1 MEQALFISKVDNLK
15 YFEDTDEFTRLYF
28 GMEFCERLIP
38 DEDNLKKVISFVNE
52 KKIGLTL
59 VTPYVTEDGL
69 ERVERLLKTLVELK
83 PDSEVVFN
91 DWGVFQVMEE
101 RYQSLIP
108 VLGRMLNKMKRGP
121 RLMNVIDKIP
131 QESVRYYRTPGI
143 SVPGVREFL
152 LKKRIGRVEFDNLL
166 QGVDL
171 ERCGDEIKK
180 TLYLPFAY
188 ITTTRL
194 CLTALCDRPDKVKEV
209 GITPCG
215 HECQRY
221 TFYLKNPIMITNL
234 IRKGN
239 TIFFSNEDIPDN
251 LKMFDRVVIEPEIPI

>member
-1 MEQALFISKVDNLK
+1 MEQAVFVSKVENLK
-15 YFEDTDEFTRLYF
+15 YCDEDFSRLYF

-38 DEDNLKKVISFVNE
+38 DAADLKKVISFVNE
-52 KKIGLTL
+52 KKIDFTL

-69 ERVERLLKTLVELK
+69 ERVERLLGTLAEAK
-83 PDSEVVFN
+83 PGSEVVFN
-91 DWGVFQVMEE
+91 DWGMFQVMNDKYPE
-101 RYQSLIP
+101 LIP

-121 RLMNVIDKIP
+121 RLLNVLDKIP
-131 QESVRYYRTPGI
+131 LESVTYYRSPSITIPEI
-143 SVPGVREFL
+143 REFL
-152 LKKRIGRVEFDNLL
+152 LKKGIYRVEFDNLF
-166 QGVDL
+166 QGIDL

-180 TLYLPFAY
+180 TLYMPFAY

-239 TIFFSNEDIPDN
+239 TIFFCNEEIPDN
-251 LKMFDRVVIEPEIPI
+251 LRMFDRVVIEPEIPI

>member
-1 MEQALFISKVDNLK
+1 MEQALFVSKIDSLK
-15 YFEDTDEFTRLYF
+15 YFDDTDEFSRLYF

-38 DEDNLKKVISFVNE
+38 DVDDLKKVISFVNE
-52 KKIGLTL
+52 KKIEFTL

-69 ERVERLLKTLVELK
+69 ERVERLLKTLVVLK

-91 DWGVFQVMEE
+91 DWGVFQLLSDNYAGLV
-101 RYQSLIP
+101 P
-108 VLGRMLNKMKRGP
+108 VLGRLLNKMKRGP
-121 RLMNVIDKIP
+121 RLMNVLDKIP
-131 QESVRYYRTPGI
+131 EESVTYYRSPSITIPAI
-143 SVPGVREFL
+143 REFL
-152 LKKRIGRVEFDNLL
+152 LKEGICRVEFDNLF

-180 TLYLPFAY
+180 TLYLPFAF

-194 CLTALCDRPDKVKEV
+194 CLSALCDRPDKARDV
-209 GITPCG
+209 GISPCS

-221 TFYLKNPIMITNL
+221 TFYLKNPIMTTGL

-239 TIFFSNEDIPDN
+239 TIFFCNEEIPDN
-251 LKMFDRVVIEPEIPI
+251 LRMFDRVVIEPEIPI

>member
-15 YFEDTDEFTRLYF
+15 YFEDTDEFARLYF
-28 GMEFCERLIP
+28 GIEFCERLIP
-38 DEDNLKKVISFVNE
+38 DADDLKKVISFVKEN
-52 KKIGLTL
+52 KIDLTL
-59 VTPYVTEDGL
+59 VTPYVTEEGL
-69 ERVERLLKTLVELK
+69 ERVERLLSVLSTEK
-83 PDSEVVFN
+83 PGSEVVFN
-91 DWGVFQVMEE
+91 DWGVFQVMQDT
-101 RYQSLIP
+101 YPGFVP
-108 VLGRMLNKMKRGP
+108 VLGRLLNKMKRGP

-143 SVPGVREFL
+143 SIPGVREFL
-152 LKKRIGRVEFDNLL
+152 LKKRIGRVEFDNLF
-166 QGVDL
+166 QGIDL

-194 CLTALCDRPDKVKEV
+194 CLTALCDRPDKMKEV

-234 IRKGN
+234 IRRGN
-239 TIFFSNEDIPDN
+239 TIFFCNEDIPDN
-251 LKMFDRVVIEPEIPI
+251 LRMFDRVVIEPEIPI